1 MPARIGTEAA
11 RAGMIRRAAR
21 AFTLPTITP
30 KDGGWIA

>member
-1 MPARIGTEAA
+1 MLARISPRKN
-11 RAGMIRRAAR
+11 RAGVIRRAAR

>member
-1 MPARIGTEAA
+1 MSARVSPPMAQAGT
-11 RAGMIRRAAR
+11 IRRAAR